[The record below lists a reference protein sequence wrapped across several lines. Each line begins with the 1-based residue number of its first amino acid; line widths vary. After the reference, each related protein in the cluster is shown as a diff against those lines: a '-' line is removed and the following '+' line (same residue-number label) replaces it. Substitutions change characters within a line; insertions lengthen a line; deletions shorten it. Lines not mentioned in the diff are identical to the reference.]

1 MQVYAEAVA
10 RAQGDQEMQT
20 RLAEEAFDL
29 GELGMAPGEAA
40 KAIGYG
46 MESGVTP
53 EQASSMITVA
63 RQVGNI
69 PWDQMTQTISELRN
83 FGTLQE
89 GLGAM
94 VALTREM
101 RPEQAKRALRELPS
115 ELRKD
120 NAITKQLT
128 EQGFDVSEMSDMEL
142 IDRMSMMTPMDQ
154 ATLKGLG
161 MSSRT
166 ADTLAVLNRQKD
178 VLRQFTMGQIP
189 IGWDDAVLKQAM
201 EDNPFLAQ
209 QKKIE
214 EMRANFQVNRQ
225 FGSEAAWGMDIA
237 SARQRGGLVAQSM
250 GMGAW
255 VDQETGQTGLML
267 QALSWVLRLAGA
279 SEGKTSNLGAAL
291 LGEDTNATGSFA
303 AKDATSS
310 GARTVEELEKINKVL
325 ERQLDVLQGGQQRVI
340 DVNAGVG

>member
-120 NAITKQLT
+120 NVITKQLA

-166 ADTLAVLNRQKD
+166 ADMLAVLNRQKD

-189 IGWDDAVLKQAM
+189 VGWDDAMLKQAM
-201 EDNPFLAQ
+201 EDNPFLAREKESQ
-209 QKKIE
+209 VLEARFQARRLFGPDAAKGQARE
-214 EMRANFQVNRQ
+214 LEMLEAGLREQERGRGWFFVN
-225 FGSEAAWGMDIA
+225 
-237 SARQRGGLVAQSM
+237 
-250 GMGAW
+250 
-255 VDQETGQTGLML
+255 QETGRQRIGWQMFEN
-267 QALSWVLRLAGA
+267 AMRAMP
-279 SEGKTSNLGAAL
+279 NLTPSPYTQQEPQRAV
-291 LGEDTNATGSFA
+291 DT
-303 AKDATSS
+303 S
-310 GARTVEELEKINKVL
+310 GAYSIESLEEIRRVL
-325 ERQLDVLQGGQQRVI
+325 QQQLDVSQRQLDALQGGQQRI
-340 DVNAGVG
+340 INVNAGVG